1 MFLIT
6 VIEVAVPQNLS
17 ASDFT
22 STEFRVSWDRGS
34 DRAGAIAGYNLY
46 YYSNTPSTEQAV
58 RINGPDNT
66 NYLLTGLTRGTV
78 YHIRVSAR
86 DGLGQE
92 SHRTDTKKFKTRKYR
107 KSNDVFT
114 SLVSDS

>member
-6 VIEVAVPQNLS
+6 VVELQNLR

-22 STEFRVSWDRGS
+22 PTEFRVSWDIAS
-34 DRAGAIAGYNLY
+34 DRGGAIAGYNLY
-46 YYSNTPSTEQAV
+46 YYSDTRSTEQAV
-58 RINGPDNT
+58 TIDGPDNT
-66 NYLLTGLTRGTV
+66 SFLLTGLTRDTV
-78 YHIRVSAR
+78 YHVSVSAR
-86 DGLGQE
+86 DEIEQE
-92 SHRTDTKKFKTRKYR
+92 SHRTATKEFKTRKYR